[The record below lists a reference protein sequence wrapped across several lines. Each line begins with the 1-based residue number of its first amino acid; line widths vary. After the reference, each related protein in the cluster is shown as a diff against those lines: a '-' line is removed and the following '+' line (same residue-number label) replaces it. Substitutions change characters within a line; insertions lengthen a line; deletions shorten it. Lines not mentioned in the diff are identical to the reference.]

1 MSWLAIFMIFVIV
14 LGLVTSFTVL
24 VWYGPNYAPMWLIY
38 ASYPISALAGGA
50 AINMI
55 LFGIPK

>member
-1 MSWLAIFMIFVIV
+1 MIFVIA
-14 LGLVTSFTVL
+14 LGLVMSFTVL
-24 VWYGPNYAPMWLIY
+24 VWFGPDRTPMWLIY
-38 ASYPISALAGGA
+38 ASYPICALAGGA

>member
-1 MSWLAIFMIFVIV
+1 MSWLAITMIFVIV
-14 LGLVTSFTVL
+14 LALAMSFAVL

-55 LFGIPK
+55 LFGVPK

>member
-1 MSWLAIFMIFVIV
+1 MIFMIA
-14 LGLVTSFTVL
+14 LGLVMSFTVL
-24 VWYGPNYAPMWLIY
+24 VWYGPSSAPMWLIY

-55 LFGIPK
+55 LFGVPK

>member
-1 MSWLAIFMIFVIV
+1 MSWVAISMVTMIW
-14 LGLVTSFTVL
+14 LGVVTSFTVL
-24 VWYGPNYAPMWLIY
+24 VWYGPSRAPMWLIY

-55 LFGIPK
+55 LFGVPK